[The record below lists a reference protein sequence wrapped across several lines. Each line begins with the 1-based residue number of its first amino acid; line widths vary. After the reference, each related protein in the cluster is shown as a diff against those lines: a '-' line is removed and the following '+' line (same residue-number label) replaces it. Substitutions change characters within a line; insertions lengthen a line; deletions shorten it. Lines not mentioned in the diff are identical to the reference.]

1 MHTLF
6 LSVAQALDKV
16 FVDEGFFVLIDVCFA
31 HGTYIMQLT
40 QCIQNLCLCVSMYT
54 KLRASWKQAFS

>member
-16 FVDEGFFVLIDVCFA
+16 FVYGSLFVLIDVCSA

-40 QCIQNLCLCVSMYT
+40 QCIQNFCLCVSRST
-54 KLRASWKQAFS
+54 KLRASWKQAIS